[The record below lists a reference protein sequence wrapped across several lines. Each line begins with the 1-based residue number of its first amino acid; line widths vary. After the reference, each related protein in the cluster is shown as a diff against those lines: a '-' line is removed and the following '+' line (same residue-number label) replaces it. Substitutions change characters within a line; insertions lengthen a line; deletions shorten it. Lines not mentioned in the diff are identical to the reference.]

1 MIKKTFTAFLLC
13 LVCATAGAADL
24 QGNNPVADKAATVI
38 SGNAR
43 FTVLT
48 PRLIRMEWSA
58 DARFEDRATMGIV
71 NRALPVPAY
80 HAKKKGEG
88 VTITTESL
96 KLTYSGKGK
105 FNSDNLKVEFQMN
118 DAKALKGTR
127 KVTWTPGADD
137 SGNLLGTTR
146 TLDGCDGFTVKEPFD
161 KGVLSRDGWAIIDE
175 SDRQVF
181 IESNSDWKT
190 WVEERDSTER
200 LDLYIFAYGH
210 DYKGAL
216 KDFTLVA
223 GRIPLPPKYVFGY
236 WWSRYWQY
244 SDFEFIDLARTIR
257 SLDIPMDVMVVDMD
271 WHETFTLKKKGA
283 PKDEFGQRIG
293 WTGYTWQK
301 QLFPNPETFLSELHS
316 MDMKTSLNLHPASG
330 IQPYEDCY
338 ENFVKDYLSRTSDYD
353 GPEGYIYAE
362 GGYQFKDTKAP
373 VGKAGEKAPVPFR
386 IDDMAWTDAY
396 FNSVIHPLEEQGVDF
411 WWLDWQQWKYS
422 KYMPSLNNTFW
433 LNRTFFD
440 DKVRRSG
447 SMGKKA
453 ERPLIYHRWGG
464 IGSHRYQIGFSGDT
478 YDTWDVLGY
487 LPYFTSTASNVGYGY
502 WGHDIG
508 GHMQKSAHPTD
519 PEMYTRWLQYGV
531 FTPIFKTHSTKSSAI
546 ERRIW
551 TFPDHF
557 EAMREAIRLR
567 YNLSPYIYNAAR
579 TTYDTGVSMCRPMY
593 YGYPEDDRAY
603 TYDRQHMFGDDILVA
618 VIDSPAD
625 SVTALSERSIWF
637 PEGCDWYDV
646 STGTIYEGGQETV
659 LRYTINENPYFIKAG
674 AVIPMASPEIRSL
687 QQHSNEIRFFVAPG
701 GKDYETD
708 LYEDDGHSQ
717 AYTEDFC
724 ITHLKKTCGK
734 GSVTLT
740 VSPREGS
747 YEGADETRR
756 IMVTFDGILPPE
768 EIRVN
773 GKPLPYARFAEDGQW
788 KYDGREL
795 AAIVFIPEMLA
806 SEEVIVECICKEGN
820 DRNLLDGKKGLLKR
834 MAAITPEVKLVYGS
848 KVDSYVLLPTDFL
861 KVAQCSSYITENPS
875 SAADYLNGIDL
886 EKMYSTFDAT
896 DKLPESF
903 KKKIKAQSS
912 VILR

>member
-1 MIKKTFTAFLLC
+1 MLKKTLMTCALAALC
-13 LVCATAGAADL
+13 AVAGAKDL
-24 QGNNPVADKAATVI
+24 QGNDPVADESATVI

-48 PRLIRMEWSA
+48 PRLIRMEWSS
-58 DARFEDRATMGIV
+58 DARFEDRATLGIV
-71 NRALPVPAY
+71 NRNLPVPAY
-80 HAKKKGEG
+80 KAKKKGAG
-88 VTITTESL
+88 VVITTDCL
-96 KLTYSGKGK
+96 KLTYDGNGK
-105 FNSDNLKVEFQMN
+105 FNSGNLKVEFQMT
-118 DAKALKGTR
+118 DSKAPKGVR
-127 KVTWTPGADD
+127 KVVWTPGADD

-146 TLDGCDGFTVKEPFD
+146 TLDGCDGFKVKEPYD

-175 SDRQVF
+175 SERQVF
-181 IESNSDWKT
+181 TESDSDWKT
-190 WVEERDSTER
+190 WVEERDATDR

-210 DYKGAL
+210 DYKAAL
-216 KDFTLVA
+216 KDFTEVA
-223 GRIPLPPKYVFGY
+223 GKIPLPPKYVFGY

-244 SDFEFIDLARTIR
+244 SDFEFIDLAKTIR

-271 WHETFTLKKKGA
+271 WHETFTLKKKNA

-316 MDMKTSLNLHPASG
+316 LEMKTSLNLHPASG

-338 ENFVKDYLSRTSDYD
+338 DTFVKDFLSRTSEYD
-353 GPEGYIYAE
+353 GPEGYVYAE
-362 GGYQFKDTKAP
+362 GGHKFAGNKEN

-386 IDDMAWTDAY
+386 IDDINWTNAY
-396 FNSVIHPLEEQGVDF
+396 FNSVIHPLEDQGVDF

-440 DKVRRSG
+440 DKVRRSE
-447 SMGKKA
+447 SQGKQA

-464 IGSHRYQIGFSGDT
+464 LGSHRYQIGFSGDT

-519 PEMYTRWLQYGV
+519 PEIYTRWLQYGV
-531 FTPIFKTHSTKSSAI
+531 FTPIFKTHCTKSSAI

-551 TFPDHF
+551 AFPDHF
-557 EAMREAIRLR
+557 EAMRAAIRLR
-567 YNLSPYIYNAAR
+567 YSLSPYIYNAAR
-579 TTYDTGVSMCRPMY
+579 ATYDTGVSMCRPMY
-593 YGYPEDDRAY
+593 YDYPEDDRAY

-625 SVTALSERSIWF
+625 PVTGLSNRSIWF

-646 STGTIYEGGQETV
+646 STGTIYKGGQETV
-659 LRYTINENPYFIKAG
+659 LKYTINENPYFIKAG
-674 AVIPMASPEIRSL
+674 AVIPMAAPDIRSL
-687 QQHSNEIRFFVAPG
+687 QQKSNELYLFVAPG
-701 GKDYETD
+701 ESDYETAV
-708 LYEDDGHSQ
+708 YEDDGHSQ
-717 AYTEDFC
+717 AYSEDFA
-724 ITHLKKTCGK
+724 TTKVYKTCADGRVVLK
-734 GSVTLT
+734 

-747 YEGADETRR
+747 FEGADPARR
-756 IMVTFDGILPPE
+756 IRVVFDDILPPA

-773 GKPLPYARFAEDGQW
+773 GVAVPYARFAKDGEWQ
-788 KYDGREL
+788 YNGREL
-795 AAIVFIPEMLA
+795 SATVFVPEMA
-806 SEEVIVECICKEGN
+806 ATEEVTVECVFAEGQ
-820 DRNLLDGKKGLLKR
+820 DRNLLDGKKGLLGR

-848 KVDSYVLLPTDFL
+848 NVDSYVLLPIPFL

-875 SAADYLNGIDL
+875 DAALYLNEINLD
-886 EKMYSTFDAT
+886 EMYSVFDST
-896 DKLPESF
+896 EKLPEDF
-903 KKKIKAQSS
+903 KAKIKAQSS
-912 VILR
+912 VL